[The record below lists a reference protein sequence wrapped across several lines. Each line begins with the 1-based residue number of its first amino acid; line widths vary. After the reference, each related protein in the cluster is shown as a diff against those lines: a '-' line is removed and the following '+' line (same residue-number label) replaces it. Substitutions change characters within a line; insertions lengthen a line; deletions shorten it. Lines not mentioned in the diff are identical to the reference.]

1 MKYHALKVERGFVLV
16 SSLLLLVVV
25 TLLAVGLFR
34 SFGMDEKIAGNT
46 REKQRA
52 LQAAMSAEHYAEW
65 WLANGNGSTSI
76 TCSGQVAAAVG
87 QVCSNTLQSIVPN
100 VAVVAAASNVS
111 GWAGSS
117 GTGTP
122 IGVTYTPPNMTVN
135 NVTPAAG
142 TYYKQP
148 AFYISYLG
156 VGVSPN
162 GGSGIVYQIDA
173 VGYGGGPN
181 TTAVVESTYVVVPH
195 IATDLGK
202 G

>member
-1 MKYHALKVERGFVLV
+1 MTPQARRSARGFVLV

-25 TLLAVGLFR
+25 TILAVGLFR

-52 LQAAMSAEHYAEW
+52 LQAAVSAQHYAEW
-65 WLANGNGSTSI
+65 WLANGNGTAAI
-76 TCSGQVAAAVG
+76 TCSGQVTAAVG

-100 VAVVAAASNVS
+100 VAIVATSSAVS

-122 IGVTYTPPNMTVN
+122 IGVTYTPPNMS
-135 NVTPAAG
+135 VTQTAAAG

-156 VGVSPN
+156 IGVSPK
-162 GGSGIVYQIDA
+162 GGSGNVYQIDA
-173 VGYGGGPN
+173 VGYGGGPS
-181 TTAVVESTYVVVPH
+181 TTAVVESTYIVVPH

-202 G
+202 Q